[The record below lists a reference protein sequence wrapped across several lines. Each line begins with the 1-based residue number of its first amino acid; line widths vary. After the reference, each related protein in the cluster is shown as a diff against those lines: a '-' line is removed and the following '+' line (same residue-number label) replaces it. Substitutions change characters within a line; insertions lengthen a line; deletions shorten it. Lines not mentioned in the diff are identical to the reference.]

1 MSQLVFV
8 PPPPPAVPPS
18 TTPFLSHFGFLE
30 RLTPTQRL
38 TIRARSTPG
47 NANYDPTLDDAMFL
61 FNQAETINV
70 DLQTTKQ
77 LVGYLATTG
86 LTQASDVDRLLASID
101 STSPHA
107 RFS

>member
-1 MSQLVFV
+1 MSTTDLAPKSL
-8 PPPPPAVPPS
+8 PP

-47 NANYDPTLDDAMFL
+47 DAAYDPVLDDAMFL

-70 DLQTTKQ
+70 NLLTTQQ
-77 LVGYLATTG
+77 LVGYLAQTG
-86 LTQASDVDRLLASID
+86 LINAADVSRLLAPID

-107 RFS
+107 RFW